1 MTWIIRI
8 LYLVLFLAFLSVIRS
23 LVTRVFSPL
32 LEKHSKPR
40 AGADSARETVAGRM
54 IKDPQC
60 GMYVATDLAMTT
72 RVNGKTLYFCSEE
85 CRDNFINERRR
96 SDRPDR
102 QAV

>member
-1 MTWIIRI
+1 MSWIIRI
-8 LYLVLFLAFLSVIRS
+8 LLFLALVSVIR
-23 LVTRVFSPL
+23 LLLTRVFSPTL
-32 LEKHSKPR
+32 KMHSRPR
-40 AGADSARETVAGRM
+40 AGSDRTQKTVTGQM

-72 RVNGKTLYFCSEE
+72 RVKGKTLYFCSEE
-85 CRDNFINERRR
+85 CRDNFINERKR

>member
-1 MTWIIRI
+1 MSWIIRI
-8 LYLVLFLAFLSVIRS
+8 LLFLVLVSVIR
-23 LVTRVFSPL
+23 LLLTRVFSPL
-32 LEKHSKPR
+32 LKVHSRPR
-40 AGADSARETVAGRM
+40 AGSGRTRGTVAGQM

>member
-23 LVTRVFSPL
+23 LVTRVLSPL
-32 LEKHSKPR
+32 LEKHSRPR
-40 AGADSARETVAGRM
+40 AGADSASETVAGRM

-85 CRDNFINERRR
+85 CRNKFINERKR
-96 SDRPDR
+96 SDRPNR

>member
-23 LVTRVFSPL
+23 LVTRVFSPSL
-32 LEKHSKPR
+32 RMHSRPR
-40 AGADSARETVAGRM
+40 AGSDRTRGAVTGQM

-60 GMYVATDLAMTT
+60 GMYVATDLAITT
-72 RVNGKTLYFCSEE
+72 RVKGKTLHFCSKE
-85 CRDNFINERRR
+85 CRDNFINERKR
-96 SDRPDR
+96 SDRPNR

>member
-1 MTWIIRI
+1 MVWIIRI
-8 LYLVLFLAFLSVIRS
+8 LYLLLFLAFLSVIRS

-32 LEKHSKPR
+32 LKVHSRPR
-40 AGADSARETVAGRM
+40 AGSGRTRGTVAGQM

-72 RVNGKTLYFCSEE
+72 RVKGKTLHFCSEE
-85 CRDNFINERRR
+85 CRDNFINERKT

>member
-23 LVTRVFSPL
+23 LLTRVFNPPL
-32 LEKHSKPR
+32 KMHSRPR
-40 AGADSARETVAGRM
+40 AGSDRARETVAGQM

-60 GMYVATDLAMTT
+60 GMYVATDLAITT
-72 RVNGKTLYFCSEE
+72 RVKGKTLHFCSEE
-85 CRDNFINERRR
+85 CRDNFINERKR
-96 SDRPDR
+96 SDRPNR

>member
-23 LVTRVFSPL
+23 LFTRVFSPSL
-32 LEKHSKPR
+32 KMHSRPR
-40 AGADSARETVAGRM
+40 AGSDRARETVTGQM

-60 GMYVATDLAMTT
+60 GMYVATDLAITT
-72 RVNGKTLYFCSEE
+72 RVKGETHYFCSEE
-85 CRDNFINERRR
+85 CRDNFINERKR
-96 SDRPDR
+96 SDRPNR